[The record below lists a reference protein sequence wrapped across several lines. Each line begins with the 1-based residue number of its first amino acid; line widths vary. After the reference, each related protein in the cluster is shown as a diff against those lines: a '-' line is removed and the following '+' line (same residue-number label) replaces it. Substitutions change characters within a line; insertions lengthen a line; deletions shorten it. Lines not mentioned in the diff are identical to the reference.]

1 MVSVGTKTQITSTS
15 EKESILYNLTRSICP
30 KCKRTIDAQILIKEN
45 KVFMKKRC
53 PHHGWFE
60 SLISSDFEYYKNVE
74 KFNKPGLTKLE
85 YQTNVEKGCPDD
97 CGICS
102 EHKQHTC
109 LALIEINSK
118 CNMKCKVCF
127 ADPSEAGVNLPFEV
141 VNEMIQTLMKSE
153 EEIELIQLSGGE
165 PTVHPDFFQIIRT
178 CKESG
183 VKTVMVN
190 TNGRKF
196 AASTDFATKTKEAGA
211 NAIYLQFDGFKNR
224 TYERIRGNP
233 NLLQEKLQA
242 IQNLAEAGLSIT
254 LVMTIVEGI
263 NDDEIGEV
271 IKFMHKTKGVTGLS
285 LQPYFE
291 EGRLIQE
298 YDPLNHLTLPDI
310 LSKIETQTQRLYQK
324 NDFFPIPCPD
334 PHCSACTFS
343 YIDPETKEFTTIR
356 RLVDIEDYLDFF
368 TNSTLPSNAEMAIR
382 DALES
387 LFSMATTPG
396 SKELVEGYCA
406 ACGIDFNLNSI
417 RSAFDDYLEHLKMI
431 TIKPFQSAWDLDVK
445 RLMKCCIHEVLPDGK
460 IMPFCAYNAIY
471 RDNYNLRDYIN
482 PKDEAK
488 DHYA

>member
-1 MVSVGTKTQITSTS
+1 MDSSDTKTQISSTA
-15 EKESILYNLTRSICP
+15 EKESLFYNLTRSICP
-30 KCKRTIDAQILIKEN
+30 KCKRTINAQILIEDN

-53 PHHGWFE
+53 PDHGWFK
-60 SLISSDFEYYKNVE
+60 SLISSDFEYYKIVE
-74 KFNKPGLTKLE
+74 RFNKPGLKKST
-85 YQTNVEKGCPDD
+85 YQTEVEKGCPDD
-97 CGICS
+97 CGICT

-118 CNMKCKVCF
+118 CNMNCNVCF
-127 ADPSEAGVNLPFEV
+127 AETSDKGVNLPFEV
-141 VNEMIQTLMKSE
+141 VNRMIETLVKSE
-153 EEIELIQLSGGE
+153 HEIELIQISGGE
-165 PTVHPDFFQIIRT
+165 PTIHPDFFQIIET

-196 AASTDFATKTKEAGA
+196 ASSTDFATKTKEAGV
-211 NAIYLQFDGFKNR
+211 NAIYLQFDGFKKR
-224 TYERIRGNP
+224 TYEKIRGDP
-233 NLLQEKLQA
+233 NLLQEKLRA
-242 IQNLAEAGLSIT
+242 IQNLAEVGLSVT

-271 IKFMHKTKGVTGLS
+271 INFMHKTKGITGLS
-285 LQPYFE
+285 LQPYFD

-298 YDPLNHLTLPDI
+298 YDPLNHITLPDI
-310 LSKIETQTQRLYQK
+310 LLKIETQTKGLYVK

-368 TNSTLPSNAEMAIR
+368 TNTTLPSNAEIAIR
-382 DALES
+382 DALEG
-387 LFSMATTPG
+387 LFSMTTTPG
-396 SKELVEGYCA
+396 SKELVEGYCV
-406 ACGIDFNLNSI
+406 ACGIDFNLESI
-417 RSAFDDYLEHLKMI
+417 KSALDDYIEHLKMI

-471 RDNYNLRDYIN
+471 RDNYNLRDYLN
-482 PKDEAK
+482 PKNEVK
-488 DHYA
+488 DH